1 MAPHTRARVLA
12 PPFPG
17 AETSGTASFAYGL
30 AYGSGGGL
38 LDRATYLPVLAQAWR
53 GMVGKAV
60 RADGLL
66 GYVQGVG
73 DRPGHASAG
82 ETHDFGVG
90 AFLLAGSE
98 VARLTT

>member
-1 MAPHTRARVLA
+1 
-12 PPFPG
+12 
-17 AETSGTASFAYGL
+17 
-30 AYGSGGGL
+30 
-38 LDRATYLPVLAQAWR
+38 
-53 GMVGKAV
+53 MVGKAV

-73 DRPGHASAG
+73 DRPGRTSAG

-98 VARLTT
+98 VARLTA

>member
-1 MAPHTRARVLA
+1 MAPHAGARVLA

-17 AETSGTASFAYGL
+17 AETSGTASFAYGIG
-30 AYGSGGGL
+30 AGL

-90 AFLLAGSE
+90 AFLLAASE